1 METMTKNIKYTL
13 ENLKKDH
20 HQFDIIAKFIFR
32 LSRLQRNFKID
43 QINIPEKTYKRLP
56 F

>member
-20 HQFDIIAKFIFR
+20 ISFDIVAENLF
-32 LSRLQRNFKID
+32 SYDYQDYN
-43 QINIPEKTYKRLP
+43 
-56 F
+56 

>member
-20 HQFDIIAKFIFR
+20 SSFDTVAESLF
-32 LSRLQRNFKID
+32 
-43 QINIPEKTYKRLP
+43 TYEYQDY
-56 F
+56 